1 MTQMPV
7 AAIVVPDGRRTLRPT
22 ASLEA
27 SMASSIGQ
35 MYPILVNIRPGT
47 PTLIA
52 GHHRLVAARNLGWES
67 IDVSVKDVSPDEA
80 ALMEI
85 DDNLEHNSLTAVER
99 CCQLAE
105 RKGIY
110 LRLHPETKRGV
121 AGGKASGVARG
132 TTAPDAVVPDESS
145 FVADTAAK
153 TGMADRTIRK
163 YVQVGEILGKSGA
176 GELLIG
182 TPVAGRQ
189 KELDYLAKMEP
200 EKQKAIASLIKSGEC
215 SSVYEA
221 EKKLKGIPDRT
232 SEECNILVLDMLET
246 GASMAEIAA
255 ELGVHRNS
263 LDHRIKTKAFLAM
276 QAARSRQAENPG
288 SPSEIPQ
295 PIIDEEAIIEDA
307 PADPWSEFPPA
318 PESPPKKVCSRDAET
333 VILELYR
340 SGVKTPEIAERTGF
354 SWDTITKYILP
365 IETER
370 IKKTGSD
377 TLPSF
382 VSEEHNLAPLIQDLH
397 RLHTWILSIHST
409 QAFDLSI
416 PASLILQ
423 ALQSVEKIQEAEKPC
438 PTQSPNSRSTSQP
451 APTGGSTP

>member
-1 MTQMPV
+1 MTRQMPV
-7 AAIVVPDGRRTLRPT
+7 ADIVVPDGRRTLRPT
-22 ASLEA
+22 ASLET
-27 SMASSIGQ
+27 SMSRVGQ
-35 MYPILVNIRPGT
+35 MYPILVNIRPGK

-67 IDVSVKDVSPDEA
+67 IDVSVKDASPDEA

-85 DDNLEHNSLTAVER
+85 DDNLEHNSLTAAER

-105 RKGIY
+105 RKALY
-110 LRLHPETKRGV
+110 LRLHPETGRGV
-121 AGGKASGVARG
+121 AGAKASNRVQGKGDATLPDSVASE
-132 TTAPDAVVPDESS
+132 PS

-153 TGMADRTIRK
+153 TGMAPSTVRK
-163 YVQVGEILGKSGA
+163 YVQVGEALRKSGA
-176 GELLIG
+176 DELLIG

-200 EKQKAIASLIKSGEC
+200 EKQKAIASLIKSGEY
-215 SSVYEA
+215 SSVYKA
-221 EKKLKGIPDRT
+221 EKKLKGIPERT
-232 SEECNILVLDMLET
+232 TEECNILVIDMLEQ
-246 GASMAEIAA
+246 GASMGDIADA
-255 ELGVHRNS
+255 LGVHRNS
-263 LDHRIKTKAFLAM
+263 LDDRIKTKAFLAM
-276 QAARSRQAENPG
+276 QAARSQQAENSA
-288 SPSEIPQ
+288 SPSDLPQFITDNEVIP
-295 PIIDEEAIIEDA
+295 EEAT
-307 PADPWSEFPPA
+307 ADPWSEFPTA
-318 PESPPKKVCSRDAET
+318 PEPTKRICSRNAEA
-333 VILELYR
+333 IIRDLYL
-340 SGVKTPEIAERTGF
+340 SGVKTPEIASRTGLSF
-354 SWDTITKYILP
+354 DTITKYILP

-370 IKKTGSD
+370 LKKTGPD

-382 VSEEHNLAPLIQDLH
+382 VSEHNLAPLIQDLH

>member
-1 MTQMPV
+1 MTRQMPV
-7 AAIVVPDGRRTLRPT
+7 ADIVVPDGRRTLRPT
-22 ASLEA
+22 ASLET
-27 SMASSIGQ
+27 SMSRVGQ

-67 IDVSVKDVSPDEA
+67 IDVSVKDASPDEA

-85 DDNLEHNSLTAVER
+85 DDNLEHNSLTAAER

-105 RKGIY
+105 RKALY
-110 LRLHPETKRGV
+110 LRLHPETKQ
-121 AGGKASGVARG
+121 GGDRKSAARKNQ
-132 TTAPDAVVPDESS
+132 TLPDSVCSEPS

-153 TGMADRTIRK
+153 TGMAPSTVRK
-163 YVQVGEILGKSGA
+163 YVQVGEALRKSGA
-176 GELLIG
+176 DELLIG

-200 EKQKAIASLIKSGEC
+200 EKQRAIASLIKSCEC
-215 SSVYEA
+215 PSVYEA

-232 SEECNILVLDMLET
+232 SEECNILVLDMLEQ
-246 GASMAEIAA
+246 GASMVEIAEA
-255 ELGVHRNS
+255 LGVHRNS